1 MIGRTDHDVDRM
13 MRIVL
18 PSDTEFCEVNSTDVI
33 LVPVPGHWEIM
44 TKYGRIYTAHI
55 LTVPVVCH
63 FIISIV
69 TSTASNFFITFKL
82 TQKMCITSKLSPNL
96 STNKKPQFQIALG
109 PVLPLA

>member
-69 TSTASNFFITFKL
+69 TSTASNFFITCKV
-82 TQKMCITSKLSPNL
+82 TQKMCNRHC
-96 STNKKPQFQIALG
+96 
-109 PVLPLA
+109 V